1 MAKGLTSCN
10 NSYQNE
16 DPNTNKS
23 RICKEIHCEIHLSK
37 DHDH

>member
-16 DPNTNKS
+16 DTNTNKS
-23 RICKEIHCEIHLSK
+23 RICIEMHREIRFSK